1 LTGCTTQGPKNVT
14 EDRFDYTEA
23 ISESSTRQMLT
34 NLVRLRY
41 LRFPT
46 FLSVT
51 SVITNYIYR
60 GDVNVQGQAD
70 AGGSS
75 IIGGDSFV
83 GAGANLSYSERPTI
97 TYTPSSGEGF
107 TQRMVRPIPM
117 EAISSLG
124 QSGWPV
130 DLLLLTTV
138 SRINDVADLYEVA
151 VDGGG
156 RELGDIA
163 LPVAIVTRWDR

>member
-1 LTGCTTQGPKNVT
+1 MMTDESKRQLTDREVHMFIVRATIVSLLLLTGRTTQGPKNVS
-14 EDRFDYTEA
+14 EDRFNYTEA

-51 SVITNYIYR
+51 SVITNYTYR
-60 GDVNVQGQAD
+60 GDVNVLGQAD
-70 AGGSS
+70 VGGSAPA
-75 IIGGDSFV
+75 GAGSFV

-97 TYTPSSGEGF
+97 TYSPLSGEGF
-107 TQRMVRPIPM
+107 TQRMVRPIPI
-117 EAISSLG
+117 EAISFLG

-130 DLLLLTTV
+130 DLLFLTT
-138 SRINDVADLYEVA
+138 SRL
-151 VDGGG
+151 
-156 RELGDIA
+156 
-163 LPVAIVTRWDR
+163 